1 MKKLLLI
8 PVAIVLVAALIF
20 SGCKPA
26 PEAPTEILIGGA
38 DTHTGVYSA
47 FTLGGYVGVEAAIA
61 DINSLGGIYI
71 EEYGKKL
78 PVKIIS
84 TDNESN
90 EIKAATLAED
100 MILRDKV
107 DCLIQGTSI
116 SMLATPVAGVAER
129 HKVPFVT
136 AAGPME
142 PWYALWEQVTP
153 HWKYT
158 WNTSFSIVT
167 PAPPGS
173 VWDKPGMT
181 LADVLTAYLE
191 MIADQTNGKAGLYAT
206 DDPNGRG
213 WYALCPSFLEQE
225 GFSTVGVEEEVGM
238 FPFGT
243 TDYTPMIEEW
253 KDEDIDLLIGNAPG
267 AETGVLLRQANSL
280 GLKPKSIAA
289 LQAGMFYR
297 DIAAWGGN
305 LAHGIVTERWWDPS
319 YDPEFCPGIAGR
331 TPQTLVDYWNEKTG
345 EPFNPAIGLGYM
357 TAQLLFDGIER
368 AGTLDKDKINA
379 AFKETDLS
387 TIMYPI
393 VYDETQFGRWPI
405 FMAQWRRTDSPDIWE
420 LGVIVSHSDHIPVTA
435 ELIFPTPY
443 D

>member
-1 MKKLLLI
+1 VKKFLVI
-8 PVAIVLVAALIF
+8 PVVIVLVTALIF
-20 SGCKPA
+20 GGCKPA